1 MFWILD
7 FRNKV
12 VSISAFQPTST
23 SVRGD
28 IKHERKSKERI
39 PRRRRRPRRSNDS
52 RKVRTWFRFEEEAAE
67 NDLQSGPC
75 SSTLPNSRISLVL
88 HSPETSLRRSLFS
101 RNWHSGSLK
110 ETFHIKCRSRFD
122 SFSHLSDKFFLIVTS
137 YISREKKNDLL
148 VLVVNPINQ
157 RESPL
162 YWILQKRY
170 YLFWNN
176 WW

>member
-39 PRRRRRPRRSNDS
+39 PRRRRRPRRSNDP

-67 NDLQSGPC
+67 NDLQSGSC
-75 SSTLPNSRISLVL
+75 SSTLQNSGISLVL
-88 HSPETSLRRSLFS
+88 HSPEASLRRSLFS

-122 SFSHLSDKFFLIVTS
+122 SFSHLSEEFFSHCYFL
-137 YISREKKNDLL
+137 YFPRKKTDLL
-148 VLVVNPINQ
+148 VLVVHPINQ

-162 YWILQKRY
+162 YRILQKDK
-170 YLFWNN
+170 
-176 WW
+176 